1 MAVTAGH
8 FNSEI
13 ENWRNVLKAINYWFN
28 TFSGKYQWQKNKINN
43 QDYGW
48 LMAGQPGSQCMSC
61 IMLDV
66 DIRTKSKQID
76 KKYIPSNAMELL
88 DWNPPSLTFDWRT
101 EKESKSTK
109 SIQKKEIL
117 PVGWEKE
124 WVMWQVPTVRQHI
137 WSLILLIALILD
149 EVLGRSLNDCHESQF
164 SWRRNKNMVLLQEQC
179 L

>member
-76 KKYIPSNAMELL
+76 KKIYQLMLWNYWIETLPHSLLTEELRKKVNL
-88 DWNPPSLTFDWRT
+88 LRVFRRKKFCLLG
-101 EKESKSTK
+101 EKKNGLCDKYQLWGNIS
-109 SIQKKEIL
+109 
-117 PVGWEKE
+117 
-124 WVMWQVPTVRQHI
+124 
-137 WSLILLIALILD
+137 
-149 EVLGRSLNDCHESQF
+149 EV
-164 SWRRNKNMVLLQEQC
+164 
-179 L
+179 